1 MPREFLRFQRVERQ
15 LQRELAEVIQRE
27 VEDPEV
33 GFATVNAVEVTK
45 DLAVAKVYISVLT
58 TQQDQDKNKQTSIIA
73 LNRAANYIHGLVS
86 KRMRMRMVP
95 ELRFFLDE
103 SVEQGSKID
112 ALLRSTAPENKK

>member
-15 LQRELAEVIQRE
+15 LQRELAEVLQRE
-27 VEDPEV
+27 IKDPEV
-33 GFATVNAVEVTK
+33 GFVTVSDVEVTK

-58 TQQDQDKNKQTSIIA
+58 TKDSENKADSIAA
-73 LNRAANYIHGLVS
+73 LNRAANYIHGVVS

-103 SVEQGSKID
+103 SIEQGIKMD
-112 ALLRSTAPENKK
+112 ALLKATNPDSEK